1 MKPLYGYLFDKLIQK
16 IHKTKYVVIVISLM
30 NFICFYIFSNYKI
43 NWIVFLVLRLLNII
57 QRVFINITCEYLLVL
72 STK

>member
-16 IHKTKYVVIVISLM
+16 IHKTKYVVIFISLM